1 LTRSSRAGAWRT
13 RADPAPS
20 EPSTGRSQRAG
31 IAQLLRIHLRPY
43 HRELSLVVGLQ
54 LIQAIANLY
63 LPTLNADIINNGVVK
78 GNTHYIVATGG
89 VMLVVTLA
97 MGVAAVV
104 AVYWGAKVAMALGRD
119 LRGELFRSVEDFS
132 QMEVNR
138 FGTPSLTTRST
149 NDVQQVQMLVLIS
162 LTVIVAAPIMAIG
175 GIFMA
180 HRMNAELSLL
190 LIVIL
195 PIMGV
200 VIGLI
205 VTRAVPMFRL
215 VQSKID
221 VINRVMRENLAGVR
235 VIRAFVRTGYE
246 ERRFAEANG
255 DLTATTLRVTR
266 LFALLMPSIM
276 LILNLSTVAVMW
288 FGSLLVGDGRMPIGN
303 LTAFLTYMMQILFS
317 VLMATIMFVLVPRAA
332 ASADRIR
339 EVLDTEPTVVE
350 PSRPSPAPTRQ
361 GTIEFRD
368 VEFRYP
374 GAEAPVL
381 SNISFSAGPGEVT
394 AIVGSTGSGKSTLVN
409 LVPRFF
415 DVSGGTVLAS
425 GIDVREL
432 AQEDLW
438 SLIGLV
444 PQRAFL
450 FSGTVGSNVRDGNE
464 RASDD
469 EVWHALEVAQ
479 AKDFVLEM
487 PDGLGSPI
495 SQGGTNVSGGQRQ
508 RLAIARAI
516 LKRPQ
521 IYVFDDCFSALDLAT
536 DARLRAALRT
546 EIREATVLIVAQRVG
561 TIMHAD
567 RIVVLA
573 EGAIAGIGT
582 HDELLATC
590 ETYQEIVY
598 SQLSEEEVA

>member
-1 LTRSSRAGAWRT
+1 M
-13 RADPAPS
+13 
-20 EPSTGRSQRAG
+20 
-31 IAQLLRIHLRPY
+31 
-43 HRELSLVVGLQ
+43 
-54 LIQAIANLY
+54 
-63 LPTLNADIINNGVVK
+63 K

-119 LRGELFRSVEDFS
+119 LRGELFRSVENFS

-205 VTRAVPMFRL
+205 VTRAVPMFRV

-235 VIRAFVRTGYE
+235 VIRAFVRTSYE

-339 EVLDTEPTVVE
+339 EVLDTEPAVEE
-350 PSRPSPAPTRQ
+350 PSRPSPAPTRR
-361 GTIEFRD
+361 GTIGFRD

-415 DVSGGTVLAS
+415 DVSAGAVLAG

-464 RASDD
+464 RADDD
-469 EVWHALEVAQ
+469 EVWRALEVAQ

-546 EIREATVLIVAQRVG
+546 EIRDATVLIVAQRVG

-590 ETYQEIVY
+590 ETYREIVY